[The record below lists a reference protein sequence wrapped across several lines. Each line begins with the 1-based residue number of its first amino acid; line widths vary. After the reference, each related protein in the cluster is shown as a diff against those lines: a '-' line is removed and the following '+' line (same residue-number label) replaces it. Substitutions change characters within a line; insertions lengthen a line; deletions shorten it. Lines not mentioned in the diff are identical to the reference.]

1 MSPNEVLSAGSEVET
16 QILARIK
23 THCLIPC
30 RRSGSVR
37 LQMRSNNP
45 AYCDSDLQRLGAQS
59 CLDLQK
65 DKITLNHG
73 ILQVLGQ
80 RQTGDL

>member
-1 MSPNEVLSAGSEVET
+1 
-16 QILARIK
+16 
-23 THCLIPC
+23 
-30 RRSGSVR
+30 
-37 LQMRSNNP
+37 MRSNNP
-45 AYCDSDLQRLGAQS
+45 AYCDSDLQRLEAQS

-73 ILQVLGQ
+73 ILQVLDQ